1 MRGCFWHCL
10 ILGDPNMKIGFHLA
24 HPAHFH
30 LFKNVIKNLNSNR
43 NNLLITYN
51 DKDVLEDLVAQSGL
65 MRFSQKIAAI
75 KSPNSS
81 LKLHMQFIQKNIGVF
96 FVYLKFRPDVVVGTS
111 IIISIIGKILGY
123 FSIIFNEDDFDIIK
137 RTADFGYPL
146 ADTIVCP
153 SVCRTGRFEPK
164 SVKYN
169 GYHELAYLNPKCFQ
183 PKKEVVNK
191 YFSFEKPYC
200 IIRFAKLIAH
210 HDKNI
215 RGINV
220 EIAHNIID
228 ILYPY
233 GDVYITSE
241 RKLSQS
247 LEKYRLNINPID
259 MHHILYYANLFIG
272 DSQTMAAEA
281 GVLGTPFIRYNDFVG
296 RISYLDELENVYELG
311 YGFKTTE
318 INKLYKKLKQLVAV
332 PDLKKIFHKRR
343 EKMLSDK
350 INVDSYISWFIENYP
365 ESVKTMKENPDYQY
379 NFKIY
384 R

>member
-1 MRGCFWHCL
+1 MR
-10 ILGDPNMKIGFHLA
+10 IGFHFA

-30 LFKNVIKNLNSNR
+30 FFKNVIKELRSNGH
-43 NNLLITYN
+43 NILITYN
-51 DKDVLEDLVAQSGL
+51 DKDVLENLINESDFNHL
-65 MRFSQKIAAI
+65 SQKLNVI
-75 KSPNSS
+75 KNPNSS
-81 LKLHMQFIQKNIGVF
+81 LRLHLQFIQKNIGVF
-96 FVYLKFRPDVVVGTS
+96 IKYLKFKPDIVVGTS
-111 IIISIIGKILGY
+111 IIICIIGKILKY
-123 FSIIFNEDDFDIIK
+123 YSVIFNEDDFDVVRK
-137 RTADFGYPL
+137 TADFGYPM
-146 ADTIVCP
+146 ANNIVCP

-164 SVKYN
+164 CVKYN

-183 PKKEVVNK
+183 PKKEIVNK
-191 YFSFEKPYC
+191 YFSFEKPYF

-210 HDKNI
+210 HDKKI

-228 ILYPY
+228 ILRPH
-233 GDVYITSE
+233 GNVYITSE
-241 RKLSQS
+241 RELSQS

-259 MHHILYYANLFIG
+259 MHHILYYTNLFIG

-296 RISYLDELENVYELG
+296 KISYLDELENTYKLG

-318 INKLYKKLKQLVAV
+318 IDKLYEKLKQLVTV
-332 PDLKKIFHKRR
+332 SDLERIFHKRR

-365 ESVKTMKENPDYQY
+365 ESVNIVKENPDYQY
-379 NFKIY
+379 NFKFIDE
-384 R
+384 